1 MSNQKYVVL
10 THSNTLGG
18 TGVRITDIQVEG
30 DDVTLTAEHN
40 GQLKLSL
47 KKCVGSIMATSMGD
61 AVVLAYLQPPV
72 QPMAMGGNFG
82 VRGGFSHGMAGGG
95 LMGFDV
101 ESVVESQVSALFQH
115 ELTSRLIEPLRQAA
129 RDMMGPRPTAA
140 PAYSA
145 WDQPTAASAYG
156 NWDQPNT
163 ESSAGQSGSSVLTFS
178 GEKVTWVDIDHP
190 TTKII
195 TDRSEVKVD
204 TARLNVST
212 HHANSEIKLFTL
224 DRANFDESRVREV
237 ANALYRYNP
246 HVSSDYVRYMDIAK
260 GDTQVDNDGRLYI
273 RDTAGELGVITN
285 IVFNDGLLTF
295 SVSVGKQVQVA
306 AAHLGLVGPALQSL
320 PLSTF
325 GILSDPITD
334 AHEVTMVYNAMR
346 QAFPKVA
353 AEYLQFA
360 DPNRKPH

>member
-47 KKCVGSIMATSMGD
+47 KKCVGYIMATSLGD
-61 AVVLAYLQPPV
+61 AVVLTYLQPPV
-72 QPMAMGGNFG
+72 QPMALGGNFG

-101 ESVVESQVSALFQH
+101 ESVVEGQVSALFQH
-115 ELTSRLIEPLRQAA
+115 ELTTRLIEPLRQAA

-140 PAYSA
+140 PAYNT
-145 WDQPTAASAYG
+145 WDQNAAELFCG
-156 NWDQPNT
+156 T
-163 ESSAGQSGSSVLTFS
+163 TLTFS

-204 TARLNVST
+204 TARLSVSP
-212 HHANSEIKLFTL
+212 HHANGEIKLFTL

-246 HVSSDYVRYMDIAK
+246 HVSSDYVRYMEIAK
-260 GDTQVDNDGRLYI
+260 GDASIDTDIRLYL
-273 RDTAGELGVITN
+273 RDTAGEIGRIDDIT
-285 IVFNDGLLTF
+285 FNDGLLTF
-295 SVSVGKQVQVA
+295 SVSTGKQVQVRA
-306 AAHLGLVGPALQSL
+306 EHLDLFSRARQDL
-320 PLSTF
+320 PTHTF
-325 GILSDPITD
+325 GVCNSQVTD
-334 AHEVTMVYNAMR
+334 EQAINSVYVLML
-346 QAFPKVA
+346 KVFSMA
-353 AEYLQFA
+353 ATEYLA
-360 DPNRKPH
+360 YMKNLLTRH

>member
-10 THSNTLGG
+10 THNNTLGG

-47 KKCVGSIMATSMGD
+47 KKCVGSILATSMGD
-61 AVVLAYLQPPV
+61 AVVLAYIQSPM
-72 QPMAMGGNFG
+72 QTMAMGGNFG
-82 VRGGFSHGMAGGG
+82 VPGGFSHGMVGGG
-95 LMGFDV
+95 LTGFDL

-115 ELTSRLIEPLRQAA
+115 ELTTRLIEPLRQTA

-140 PAYSA
+140 PAYNT
-145 WDQPTAASAYG
+145 WDRQNTAELFCG
-156 NWDQPNT
+156 T
-163 ESSAGQSGSSVLTFS
+163 TLTFS

-204 TARLNVST
+204 TARLSVSAHPT
-212 HHANSEIKLFTL
+212 NGEIKLFTL

-246 HVSSDYVRYMDIAK
+246 HVSSDYVRYMNIAK
-260 GDTQVDNDGRLYI
+260 GDAPVDSDGRLYL
-273 RDTAGELGVITN
+273 RDTAGELDTVTN
-285 IVFNDGLLTF
+285 IVFDDGILTF
-295 SVSVGKQVQVA
+295 SVSSGKQVQVFPN
-306 AAHLGLVGPALQSL
+306 HLGLSSPAHQSL

-325 GILSDPITD
+325 GILNGPITD
-334 AHEVTMVYNAMR
+334 AHEVTMVYNALR
-346 QAFPKVA
+346 VAFPKVA
-353 AEYLQFA
+353 AEYLQA
-360 DPNRKPH
+360 MDPNRKQH

>member
-30 DDVTLTAEHN
+30 DDVTFTAEHN

-61 AVVLAYLQPPV
+61 AVVLAYIQPPV
-72 QPMAMGGNFG
+72 QSMAMGGNFG
-82 VRGGFSHGMAGGG
+82 VRGGFSHGMVGGA
-95 LMGFDV
+95 LTGFDV
-101 ESVVESQVSALFQH
+101 ESVVEGQVSALFQH
-115 ELTSRLIEPLRQAA
+115 ELTTRLIEPLRQAA

-140 PAYSA
+140 
-145 WDQPTAASAYG
+145 SAYG

-163 ESSAGQSGSSVLTFS
+163 GEQFCGTTLTFS
-178 GEKVTWVDIDHP
+178 GEKVTWVDIDYP

-204 TARLNVST
+204 TARLSVSS
-212 HHANSEIKLFTL
+212 HHTNGEIKLFTL

-246 HVSSDYVRYMDIAK
+246 HISGDYVRYMDIAK
-260 GDTQVDNDGRLYI
+260 GDASVDSDGRLYL
-273 RDTAGELGVITN
+273 RDTAGELGVITD
-285 IVFNDGLLTF
+285 IVFDVGVLTF
-295 SVSVGKQVQVA
+295 SVSTGKQVQVA
-306 AAHLGLVGPALQSL
+306 TANLGLVGPALQNL

-334 AHEVTMVYNAMR
+334 AHEVAMVYNALR
-346 QAFPKVA
+346 TAFPKVA
-353 AEYLQFA
+353 AEYLQA
-360 DPNRKPH
+360 MDPNRKQH

>member
-10 THSNTLGG
+10 THNNTLGG

-47 KKCVGSIMATSMGD
+47 KKCVGSILATSMGD
-61 AVVLAYLQPPV
+61 AVVLAYIQSPM
-72 QPMAMGGNFG
+72 QTMAMGGNFG
-82 VRGGFSHGMAGGG
+82 VPGGFSHGMVGGG
-95 LMGFDV
+95 LMGFDL

-115 ELTSRLIEPLRQAA
+115 ELTTRLIEPLRQAA
-129 RDMMGPRPTAA
+129 RDATGPRPMAVTTACGT
-140 PAYSA
+140 
-145 WDQPTAASAYG
+145 WG
-156 NWDQPNT
+156 HPNT
-163 ESSAGQSGSSVLTFS
+163 ESTAGQSGSSVLTFS